1 MRSNPVRCDLENSG
15 LKLDIRP
22 LQAEYL
28 ALAEAQ
34 RECNR
39 RHQQA
44 GRFVTDRYRPLDLG
58 AVRDSVPGLIG
69 GQVHAQSEELPTTP
83 ARVSALST
91 STACFPI
98 QPPLSHRAR
107 KDNRPHHPHEPVDNR
122 GASYPE
128 GRHAGLAVGPN
139 SDRRSA
145 HPTRPSRPPR

>member
-15 LKLDIRP
+15 LELDIRP

-44 GRFVTDRYRPLDLG
+44 GRFVTDRKAPRSRCRPGLG
-58 AVRDSVPGLIG
+58 AGPDRRPGPRPKRRAAHDAGKGFRLIDIHR
-69 GQVHAQSEELPTTP
+69 VLSNPTSSESSSQKRQQAAPP
-83 ARVSALST
+83 ART
-91 STACFPI
+91 CG
-98 QPPLSHRAR
+98 
-107 KDNRPHHPHEPVDNR
+107 NR

-139 SDRRSA
+139 SDPRSA
-145 HPTRPSRPPR
+145 HQTRPSRPPG